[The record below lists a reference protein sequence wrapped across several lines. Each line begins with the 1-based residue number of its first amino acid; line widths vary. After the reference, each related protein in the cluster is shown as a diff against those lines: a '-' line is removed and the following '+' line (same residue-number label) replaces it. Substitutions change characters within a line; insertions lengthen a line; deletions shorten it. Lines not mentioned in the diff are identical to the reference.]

1 MAITSVRRSNLR
13 MKYLTE
19 LMRPN
24 CISAATTT
32 LELVVNDW
40 IFLSDAPIRNATTSG
55 TRSLNTIPHLILAS
69 MSISLQM

>member
-40 IFLSDAPIRNATTSG
+40 IFLSDAPP
-55 TRSLNTIPHLILAS
+55 NT
-69 MSISLQM
+69 